1 MIGYIVKFSWLK
13 SRNFKSSWAKV
24 QDNQG
29 HKTKKHALANCVR
42 RIQKL
47 IGVSSL
53 VEIVF
58 PIWKQLQT
66 QMIRFRKILLER
78 VPITLFLVRNYSTI
92 YSHTVCIH
100 TPNSRQV
107 SMRWSLHVR
116 VLRDS
121 HHVVLQSQLLT
132 WCTTPNNSSPPR
144 LTSYWSPR
152 CLKSFRSVSVCCA
165 SPCAWDL
172 PFLKHC
178 VDCGDAQSP
187 HTLLFRA
194 KSVCPINHASP
205 RSGYC
210 PPLVDSPLCAA
221 VFTTKRK
228 TLQSNAPVHVAD
240 T

>member
-1 MIGYIVKFSWLK
+1 MKKKCWAASSAQNRQLVGGASQLPLDKSRSFCNALGYSIRLLLTWRDMIGYIVKFSWLK

-24 QDNQG
+24 QANQG

-107 SMRWSLHVR
+107 SMR
-116 VLRDS
+116 
-121 HHVVLQSQLLT
+121 
-132 WCTTPNNSSPPR
+132 
-144 LTSYWSPR
+144 
-152 CLKSFRSVSVCCA
+152 
-165 SPCAWDL
+165 
-172 PFLKHC
+172 
-178 VDCGDAQSP
+178 
-187 HTLLFRA
+187 
-194 KSVCPINHASP
+194 
-205 RSGYC
+205 
-210 PPLVDSPLCAA
+210 
-221 VFTTKRK
+221 
-228 TLQSNAPVHVAD
+228 
-240 T
+240 